1 MRFIATPALAAIAI
15 TFATSSLAGEVPSL
29 EASAGAGACGGSV
42 GCSNPMDIKISPATN
57 ATVDYAHD
65 ASMLVD
71 GSYADAHTTAIFGAL
86 HVYADAYRVTGSDA
100 QAHAAARSVDYI
112 PSTSIQNGMLNQ
124 VFSINGSLA
133 PGGEDFGNVSQ
144 VYFQTL
150 SYDETNGALLDN
162 TAWTSTLA
170 DPTAMIPISFA
181 VPTGHDVQNI
191 VYFSASAYSSYGV
204 VDYADYSDTLHIY
217 MTTATPG
224 LHVVGLSGHDYA
236 PPSAVPEPASWAVM
250 LVGFGLVG
258 RALRRR
264 GVRLSAA

>member
-1 MRFIATPALAAIAI
+1 MRFIATPAIAAIAI
-15 TFATSSLAGEVPSL
+15 TFATSSLAGEIPSL

-65 ASMLVD
+65 ASMLLD
-71 GSYADAHTTAIFGAL
+71 GSYANAQTTATFGAL
-86 HVYADAYRVTGSDA
+86 HVYADAYRATGSDA

-112 PSTSIQNGMLNQ
+112 PSTSIGGGMLNQ
-124 VFSINGSLA
+124 FFSINGSLA

-170 DPTAMIPISFA
+170 DPTAMIPVSFA

-204 VDYADYSDTLHIY
+204 VDYADYSDTIHIY
-217 MTTATPG
+217 MTSGPG
-224 LHVVGLSGHDYA
+224 GPDVVGASGHDYA
-236 PPSAVPEPASWAVM
+236 PPSAVPEPATWAMM
-250 LVGFGLVG
+250 LAGFGLAG
-258 RALRRR
+258 GLLRRR
-264 GVRLSAA
+264 ALATA